1 MTEGNPMMYVGAV
14 GLILIGLFTVLSK
27 RNLIKIIVGLSVL
40 DTGVNVLLIAIGYI
54 HNRTAPIITRMHNSP
69 SRMVDPLPQALVLTA
84 IVIGLGVT
92 ALALALAIRVYGHY
106 KTLDTHKIRGLKW

>member
-1 MTEGNPMMYVGAV
+1 MTIGNPMMYVGAV

-27 RNLIKIIVGLSVL
+27 RNLIKIIIGLTVL
-40 DTGVNVLLIAIGYI
+40 NTGVNLLLVAIGYI
-54 HNRTAPIITRMHNSP
+54 HNRTAPIITRTYTDP
-69 SRMVDPLPQALVLTA
+69 SKMVDPVPQALVLTA

-106 KTLDTHKIRGLKW
+106 QTLDTHKIRGLKW

>member
-1 MTEGNPMMYVGAV
+1 MTAGNPIMYVGAV

-40 DTGVNVLLIAIGYI
+40 NTGVNLLLIAIGYI
-54 HNRTAPIITRMHNSP
+54 HNRTAPIITQTYTDP
-69 SRMVDPLPQALVLTA
+69 SKMVDPVPQALVLTA

-106 KTLDTHKIRGLKW
+106 QTLDARKIRGLKW

>member
-1 MTEGNPMMYVGAV
+1 MTIGNPMMYVGAV

-27 RNLIKIIVGLSVL
+27 RNLIKIIIGLTVL
-40 DTGVNVLLIAIGYI
+40 GTGVNLLLVAIGYI
-54 HNRTAPIITRMHNSP
+54 HNRTAPIITRTYTDP
-69 SRMVDPLPQALVLTA
+69 SKMVDPVPQALVLTA

-106 KTLDTHKIRGLKW
+106 QTLDTHKIRGLKW